1 MTTELWRLLLM
12 NSYLRKEQ
20 APAYLKRLGT
30 LAVRNVTVK
39 GDRGIGFDTNFIDIF
54 PEILSA
60 YGFMMLARD
69 EVRKWQAQ
77 VPDNEIFA
85 RYHFYAFVFNTKSYL
100 DKVALF
106 LNAQYDL
113 RFAGGS
119 IDLRRPDFL
128 EGLERKR
135 RAVAHDLRRLAGWYV
150 RVSEWRDQMI
160 HREGISATS
169 YFLTGKKYYKKASRQ
184 IWLPKRPESI
194 TGKSRGGHRM
204 PSFCEAWL
212 RNAEYVL
219 RIVSD
224 DAIKVVQ
231 KRWPVHRPSK

>member
-1 MTTELWRLLLM
+1 MPIELWQLLLM

-30 LAVRNVTVK
+30 LVVRDVTVK

-77 VPDNEIFA
+77 VPDSEIFA
-85 RYHFYAFVFNTKSYL
+85 RYHFYSFVFNTKSYL

-113 RFAGGS
+113 RFVGGS
-119 IDLRRPDFL
+119 IDLKRRDFL

-135 RAVAHDLRRLAGWYV
+135 PAVSRDLRRLAGWYV
-150 RVSEWRDQMI
+150 RVSEWRDHMI
-160 HREGISATS
+160 HREGIIATS
-169 YFLTGKKYYKKASRQ
+169 HILTGKKYYKKASRH

-194 TGKSRGGHRM
+194 TGKSRRGHRM
-204 PSFCEAWL
+204 PAFCEAWL

-219 RIVSD
+219 RVVSE
-224 DAIKVVQ
+224 DAIRLVP
-231 KRWPVHRPSK
+231 KRWPVHRGSK